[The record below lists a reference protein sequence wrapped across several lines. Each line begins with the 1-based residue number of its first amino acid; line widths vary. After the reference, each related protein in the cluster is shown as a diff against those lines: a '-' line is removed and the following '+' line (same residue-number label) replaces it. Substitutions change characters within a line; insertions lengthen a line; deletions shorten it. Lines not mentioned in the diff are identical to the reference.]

1 MLKSRQLL
9 SFNVTAAECPY
20 HDPCD
25 RHAAPQ
31 TCLGID
37 ALPLFDGK
45 PVLPGRNGYVFDIIS
60 VLARGVE
67 PSEFD
72 PYTCSC
78 GAAGCAGI
86 FDNVVLESD
95 DEEVRWIFPEK
106 PFRAEF
112 NPDLVVAGEPLVFR
126 FDRIQYETVLAETEA
141 ALIAMAEASTLPVL
155 IALERDPANG
165 AALREVIAE
174 AREYTLDYI
183 ADRNYRLE
191 IFGKLMDT
199 FVSVAFPCG
208 QHYQIA
214 VSQLAY
220 TLADRIVEGTEVD
233 RDEPLE
239 EEVLPNLHSGPEAIL
254 EAARTLPWEE
264 IEHILWYDSSVEQE
278 HIPLDTW
285 DMVSEWANAQLAV
298 RYPVLN

>member
-1 MLKSRQLL
+1 MLKSRQIL
-9 SFNVTAAECPY
+9 SFNVTATECPY

-31 TCLGID
+31 TCLGLD

-86 FDNVVLESD
+86 FENVVLESD
-95 DEEVRWIFPEK
+95 DEEVRWIFPEE
-106 PFRAEF
+106 PFRAQL
-112 NPDLVVAGEPLVFR
+112 NPELTVAGEPLVFR
-126 FDRIQYETVLAETEA
+126 FDRAQYAAALADTEA
-141 ALIAMAEASTLPVL
+141 ALIAQAEASTLPVL
-155 IALERDPANG
+155 IATEREPASG
-165 AALREVIAE
+165 SALREVLAE

-183 ADRNYRLE
+183 EDRNYRLE

-199 FVSVAFPCG
+199 FVSVVFPCG
-208 QHYQIA
+208 QRYQIA
-214 VSQLAY
+214 VSHLAY
-220 TLADRIVEGTEVD
+220 TLADRIVDGTEVD

-239 EEVLPNLHSGPEAIL
+239 EEVLPKLHSGPDAIL
-254 EAARTLPWEE
+254 EAACTLPWNEV
-264 IEHILWYDSSVEQE
+264 EHILWYDSAAEQE
-278 HIPLDTW
+278 HIPLDTL
-285 DMVSEWANAQLAV
+285 DMVSEWAGAQLAV
-298 RYPVLN
+298 QYPVLN